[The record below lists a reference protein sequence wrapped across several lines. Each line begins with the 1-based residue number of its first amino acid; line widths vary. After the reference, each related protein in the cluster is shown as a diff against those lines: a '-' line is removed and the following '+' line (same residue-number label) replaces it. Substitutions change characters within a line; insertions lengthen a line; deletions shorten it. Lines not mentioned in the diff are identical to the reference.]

1 MNAINLGIQWDA
13 EPDVD
18 AALKVE
24 QERAAQS
31 THGENGKKLTPAQ
44 KRDAAFAAIAQAIE
58 ENDFEK
64 AQELLDAHPKLIF
77 NVGNYGPVYLAL
89 MKNFDAATA
98 KKLIERKLHMSTY
111 YIYQHL
117 AGAHSPSLLRY
128 FVERCTE
135 SKETHLLGS
144 LYTQTLKGFAGNVA
158 EGRRKELREQR
169 AMLESLTTNT
179 LEKNV
184 TEDMFFAVFTT
195 YHSLPDI
202 EQKQIKDL
210 SVSCWEKSF
219 SAWFVAFNEK
229 TYHRSPKVSIKTF
242 KNVLR
247 FLRDIPNA
255 LIGWNQAVDALNTQN
270 QRHKNFILQYF
281 KPDQSFEESELAKIC
296 KTFHSGYRKVELP
309 FSRSDA
315 KKLGLTDFEMQQLG
329 AADWMEM
336 DFARRDGKTPPFN
349 KIELYMPPSFV
360 HILVKTASPAS
371 LALLES
377 EAGKKAYW
385 ECLQEPAVFKS
396 WCVKASQEMINA
408 VVRACPQML
417 EWNDNHNNSLG
428 HYLVFLR
435 VESSQAFAQ
444 LVARLNHNWILQE
457 NDQGVSVKALLKG
470 FGATDNT
477 LNSLDKEAIKRSM
490 KDAGIK
496 KTRRTDPAPKRRM

>member
-13 EPDVD
+13 EPDLDV
-18 AALKVE
+18 ALKNE
-24 QERAAQS
+24 QERAALS
-31 THGENGKKLTPAQ
+31 SHGENGKKLTPAQ
-44 KRDAAFAAIAQAIE
+44 KRDAVFSAIAQAIE
-58 ENDFEK
+58 ENDFQK
-64 AQELLDAHPKLIF
+64 AHELLDANPKLIF
-77 NVGNYGPVYLAL
+77 NVGNYSSVYSAL
-89 MKNFDAATA
+89 MKNFDAPTA

-117 AGAHSPSLLRY
+117 MNEHSPSLLVY
-128 FVERCTE
+128 FIERCTDN
-135 SKETHLLGS
+135 KETHWLET
-144 LYTQTLKGFAGNVA
+144 LYTHTLKGFAGNVA
-158 EGRRKELREQR
+158 ESRRKDLREQR
-169 AMLESLTTNT
+169 EMLENLTAQR
-179 LEKNV
+179 LENHV
-184 TEDMFFAVFTT
+184 GEDMFFPVFTT
-195 YHSLPDI
+195 YHSLPQT
-202 EQKQIKDL
+202 EQKQITDL
-210 SVSCWEKSF
+210 SADTWEKSF
-219 SAWFVAFNEK
+219 TAWFVSFNDRS
-229 TYHRSPKVSIKTF
+229 YHRSPKLSIKTF
-242 KNVLR
+242 KNVLK

-255 LIGWNQAVDALNTQN
+255 MIGWNQAVENLNTQN
-270 QRHKNFILQYF
+270 QLYKNFILKYF
-281 KPDQSFEESELAKIC
+281 RPDQRFDESELAQLC
-296 KTFHSGYRKVELP
+296 KNFHTGYRRVELP
-309 FSRSDA
+309 FSRPDTQ
-315 KKLGLTDFEMQQLG
+315 KLGLTEFEMQQLG

-336 DFARRDGKTPPFN
+336 DFAPQNGQTPPFK
-349 KIELYMPPSFV
+349 KIESYMPPSFV

-396 WCVKASQEMINA
+396 WCVKASQEMINT

-417 EWNDNHNNSLG
+417 EWNDNHNNSVG

-435 VESSQAFAQ
+435 TESSQAFAQ

-477 LNSLDKEAIKRSM
+477 LNGLDKEAIKRSM